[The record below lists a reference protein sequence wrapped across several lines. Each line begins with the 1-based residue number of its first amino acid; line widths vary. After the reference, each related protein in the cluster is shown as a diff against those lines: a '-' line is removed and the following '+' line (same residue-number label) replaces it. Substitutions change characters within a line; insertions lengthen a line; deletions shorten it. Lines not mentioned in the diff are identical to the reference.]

1 MIYEVHVI
9 PKAKKQSVETERNK
23 LKVKI
28 HAPPEKGKANQE
40 VINLLSEYFKV
51 SKSKIKILKGQTS
64 KNKQIEVEFDGL

>member
-9 PKAKKQSVETERNK
+9 PKAKKQSVEIEGNK

-28 HAPPEKGKANQE
+28 HALPEKGKANQE
-40 VINLLSEYFKV
+40 VINLLSKYFKV

-64 KNKQIEVEFDGL
+64 KNKQIEVDL